1 MERRDLLKMIAAAT
15 GLAFVG
21 AEAWAAGSGAKNA
34 AGSAVNAAAAAKPLF
49 GAGDMMLMDEI
60 ADTILPRTDTPGAK
74 DAGSGA
80 QMAVMVQDCYDAK
93 QQALFVAGLASLQAT
108 CKQQYQRDFL
118 QLNSAERSAVLTQLD
133 QEAKARNASLAS
145 NDSTNVSNRKGDASL
160 EPHYFT
166 LLKQLT
172 IFVFFT
178 SKVGATE
185 VLRYVAVPGRYDGAL
200 PYKKGDK
207 AWAT

>member
-1 MERRDLLKMIAAAT
+1 MERRDLLKRIAAAT

-21 AEAWAAGSGAKNA
+21 GEALASGVKTTAASKA
-34 AGSAVNAAAAAKPLF
+34 LF
-49 GAGDMMLMDEI
+49 GAGDIMLLDEI
-60 ADTILPRTDTPGAK
+60 AETILPRTSTPGAK
-74 DAGSGA
+74 DAGCGA

-93 QQALFVAGLASLQAT
+93 QQALFVAGLATLQAS
-108 CKQQYQRDFL
+108 CKKQYQRDFL
-118 QLNSAERSAVLTQLD
+118 QLTAAERTVVLTQLD
-133 QEAKARNASLAS
+133 KDASARNAAIAS

-166 LLKQLT
+166 LLKQLS

-185 VLRYVAVPGRYDGAL
+185 VLRYVAVPGRYDGAM

>member
-21 AEAWAAGSGAKNA
+21 GEAWAAGVKTT
-34 AGSAVNAAAAAKPLF
+34 SASKALF
-49 GAGDMMLMDEI
+49 GAGDIMLLDEI
-60 ADTILPRTDTPGAK
+60 AETILPRTETPGAK
-74 DAGSGA
+74 DAACGA

-93 QQALFVAGLASLQAT
+93 QQALFVAGLAALQAS

-118 QLNSAERSAVLTQLD
+118 QLTAAERTALLTQLD
-133 QEAKARNASLAS
+133 KDASARNAAIAS
-145 NDSTNVSNRKGDASL
+145 NDSTNVSNRKGDASI

-166 LLKQLT
+166 LLKQLS

-178 SKVGATE
+178 SKTGATE

>member
-21 AEAWAAGSGAKNA
+21 GEAWAAGPVAKTT
-34 AGSAVNAAAAAKPLF
+34 AAAKPLF
-49 GAGDMMLMDEI
+49 AAGDIMLLDEI
-60 ADTILPRTDTPGAK
+60 AETILPRTNTPGAK

-93 QQALFVAGLASLQAT
+93 QQALFVAGLAALQT
-108 CKQQYQRDFL
+108 SCKQQYQRDFL
-118 QLNSAERSAVLTQLD
+118 QLSAAERTALLTQLD
-133 QEAKARNASLAS
+133 QDAKARNAAIAS
-145 NDSTNVSNRKGDASL
+145 NDSTNVSNRKGDASV

-166 LLKQLT
+166 LLKQLS

-200 PYKKGDK
+200 PYKKGDR

>member
-21 AEAWAAGSGAKNA
+21 GEVWAAGPVAKT
-34 AGSAVNAAAAAKPLF
+34 AAAAKPLF
-49 GAGDMMLMDEI
+49 GAGDIMLLDEI
-60 ADTILPRTDTPGAK
+60 AETILPRTETPGAK
-74 DAGSGA
+74 DASCGA

-93 QQALFVAGLASLQAT
+93 QQALFVAGLAALQAS

-118 QLNSAERSAVLTQLD
+118 QLSAAERTALLAQLD
-133 QEAKARNASLAS
+133 KDARARTA
-145 NDSTNVSNRKGDASL
+145 GL

-166 LLKQLT
+166 LLKQLS

-185 VLRYVAVPGRYDGAL
+185 VLRYVAVPGRYDGAM

>member
-21 AEAWAAGSGAKNA
+21 GEVWAAGPVAKT
-34 AGSAVNAAAAAKPLF
+34 AAAAKPLF
-49 GAGDMMLMDEI
+49 GAGDIMLLDEI
-60 ADTILPRTDTPGAK
+60 AETILPRTETPGAK
-74 DAGSGA
+74 DAACGA

-93 QQALFVAGLASLQAT
+93 QQALFVAGLAALQAS

-118 QLNSAERSAVLTQLD
+118 QLNAAERTALLTQLD
-133 QEAKARNASLAS
+133 KDASARNAAIAS
-145 NDSTNVSNRKGDASL
+145 NDSTNVSNRKGDASI

-166 LLKQLT
+166 LLKQLS

-185 VLRYVAVPGRYDGAL
+185 VLRYVAVPGRYDGAM

>member
-21 AEAWAAGSGAKNA
+21 GEAWAAGPVAKT
-34 AGSAVNAAAAAKPLF
+34 AAAVKPLF
-49 GAGDMMLMDEI
+49 GAGDIMLLDEI
-60 ADTILPRTDTPGAK
+60 AETILPRTETPGAK
-74 DAGSGA
+74 DAACGA

-93 QQALFVAGLASLQAT
+93 QQTLFVAGLAALQAS

-118 QLNSAERSAVLTQLD
+118 QLNAAERTALLTQLD
-133 QEAKARNASLAS
+133 KDASARNAAIAS
-145 NDSTNVSNRKGDASL
+145 NDSTNVSNRKGDASI

-166 LLKQLT
+166 LLKQLS

-185 VLRYVAVPGRYDGAL
+185 VLRYVAVPGRYDGAM

>member
-1 MERRDLLKMIAAAT
+1 PLAKDASGVKTAAT
-15 GLAFVG
+15 
-21 AEAWAAGSGAKNA
+21 
-34 AGSAVNAAAAAKPLF
+34 KPLF
-49 GAGDMMLMDEI
+49 GAGDIMLLDEI
-60 ADTILPRTDTPGAK
+60 AETILPRTNTPGAK
-74 DAGSGA
+74 DAGCGA

-93 QQALFVAGLASLQAT
+93 QQALFVAGLTALQAT
-108 CKQQYQRDFL
+108 CKQQHQRDFL
-118 QLNSAERSAVLTQLD
+118 QLTTAERTALLTQLD
-133 QEAKARNASLAS
+133 KDASARNAAIAS

-166 LLKQLT
+166 LLKQLS

-185 VLRYVAVPGRYDGAL
+185 VLRYVAVPGRYDGAM

>member
-21 AEAWAAGSGAKNA
+21 GEVWASGLKTTA
-34 AGSAVNAAAAAKPLF
+34 ASKALF
-49 GAGDMMLMDEI
+49 GAGDIMLLDEI
-60 ADTILPRTDTPGAK
+60 AETILPRTSTPGAK
-74 DAGSGA
+74 DAGCGA

-93 QQALFVAGLASLQAT
+93 QQALFVAGLATLQAS
-108 CKQQYQRDFL
+108 CKKQYQRDFL
-118 QLNSAERSAVLTQLD
+118 QLTAAERTVVLTQLD
-133 QEAKARNASLAS
+133 KDASARNAAIAS

-166 LLKQLT
+166 LLKQLS

-185 VLRYVAVPGRYDGAL
+185 VLRYVAVPGRYDGAM

>member
-21 AEAWAAGSGAKNA
+21 GEVWAAGPVAKT
-34 AGSAVNAAAAAKPLF
+34 AAAVKPLF
-49 GAGDMMLMDEI
+49 GAGDILLLDEI
-60 ADTILPRTDTPGAK
+60 AETILPRTDTPGAK

-93 QQALFVAGLASLQAT
+93 QQALFVAGLAALQAS

-118 QLNSAERSAVLTQLD
+118 QLSAAERTALLTQLD
-133 QEAKARNASLAS
+133 KDASARNAAIAS
-145 NDSTNVSNRKGDASL
+145 NDSTNVSNRKGDASI

-166 LLKQLT
+166 LLKQLS

-178 SKVGATE
+178 SKTGATE
-185 VLRYVAVPGRYDGAL
+185 VLRYVAVPGRYDGAM

>member
-21 AEAWAAGSGAKNA
+21 GEAWAAGPVAKT
-34 AGSAVNAAAAAKPLF
+34 AVAAKPLF
-49 GAGDMMLMDEI
+49 GAGDIMLLDEI
-60 ADTILPRTDTPGAK
+60 AETILPRTETPGAK
-74 DAGSGA
+74 DAACGA

-93 QQALFVAGLASLQAT
+93 QQALFVAGLAALQAA
-108 CKQQYQRDFL
+108 CKQQFQRDFL
-118 QLNSAERSAVLTQLD
+118 QLNAAERTALLTQLD
-133 QEAKARNASLAS
+133 KDASAHNAAIAS
-145 NDSTNVSNRKGDASL
+145 NDSTNVSNRKGDASV

-166 LLKQLT
+166 LLKQLS

-178 SKVGATE
+178 SKTGATE

>member
-21 AEAWAAGSGAKNA
+21 GEVWASGLKTTA
-34 AGSAVNAAAAAKPLF
+34 ASKALF
-49 GAGDMMLMDEI
+49 GAGDIMLLDEI
-60 ADTILPRTDTPGAK
+60 AETILPRTNTPGGFSPGAK
-74 DAGSGA
+74 DAGCGA

-93 QQALFVAGLASLQAT
+93 QQALFVAGLAALQAS

-118 QLNSAERSAVLTQLD
+118 QLTAAERTALLTQLD
-133 QEAKARNASLAS
+133 KDASARNAALAS

-166 LLKQLT
+166 LLKQLS

-185 VLRYVAVPGRYDGAL
+185 ALRYVAIPGRYDGAM

>member
-21 AEAWAAGSGAKNA
+21 GEAWAAGPLAKDASGVKTAT
-34 AGSAVNAAAAAKPLF
+34 AAKPLF
-49 GAGDMMLMDEI
+49 GAGDIMLLDEI
-60 ADTILPRTDTPGAK
+60 AETILPRTDTPGAK
-74 DAGSGA
+74 DAACGA

-93 QQALFVAGLASLQAT
+93 QQALFVAGLAALQAT

-118 QLNSAERSAVLTQLD
+118 QLTAAERTALLTQLD
-133 QEAKARNASLAS
+133 KDASARNAAIAS

-166 LLKQLT
+166 LLKQLS

>member
-21 AEAWAAGSGAKNA
+21 GEAWAAGSLAKDA
-34 AGSAVNAAAAAKPLF
+34 AGVKTTAASKALF
-49 GAGDMMLMDEI
+49 GAGDIMLLDEI
-60 ADTILPRTDTPGAK
+60 AETILPRTETPGAK
-74 DAGSGA
+74 DAGCGA

-93 QQALFVAGLASLQAT
+93 QQALFVAGLAALQAS

-118 QLNSAERSAVLTQLD
+118 QLTAAERTALLTQLD
-133 QEAKARNASLAS
+133 KDASARNAAIAS
-145 NDSTNVSNRKGDASL
+145 NDSTNVSNRKGDASV

-166 LLKQLT
+166 LLKQLS